1 MMLWQR
7 SESLKEGKNMQKPLG
22 AKKNREAHDSRLHGM
37 TLEQWK
43 ILYWI
48 FSRFQNELLWVKL
61 FGSRARGDYKETSD
75 VDLAIASKEDIRT
88 PMQAALD
95 ESQLPYTFDLIDY
108 TNQSNK
114 KLQESIDREGI
125 VLWKTNQEGSPI
137 MAKEQITLKWEEY
150 HKALGRLKI
159 ALQKEPDADGIYLDA
174 TIQRFEFTFELGW
187 KLLKTI
193 LDFEGVEVASPRSA
207 IREAWKMHLIR
218 DAEKWL
224 DMQQKRNLTGHT
236 YNESTAKEI
245 YGMIK
250 NEYIGL
256 LEALD
261 QEMEGKEL

>member
-1 MMLWQR
+1 M
-7 SESLKEGKNMQKPLG
+7 
-22 AKKNREAHDSRLHGM
+22 
-37 TLEQWK
+37 
-43 ILYWI
+43 YWI
-48 FSRFQNELLWVKL
+48 FSRFQNELLWAKL

-174 TIQRFEFTFELGW
+174 TIQRFEFTF
-187 KLLKTI
+187 
-193 LDFEGVEVASPRSA
+193 
-207 IREAWKMHLIR
+207 
-218 DAEKWL
+218 
-224 DMQQKRNLTGHT
+224 
-236 YNESTAKEI
+236 
-245 YGMIK
+245 
-250 NEYIGL
+250 
-256 LEALD
+256 
-261 QEMEGKEL
+261 